1 MRLGPEE
8 CMLRDARTHASELQ
22 GTLCVAVP
30 AGTSAGTGGR
40 EGVYRV
46 RARFSQP
53 ISRKADICSRPRG
66 MVVLRALLRNSSRGP
81 ALLAAASGGRT
92 ASGRAFLPPPSL
104 WRSLATTAGGP
115 VRIALEGNIASGKS
129 TLLEI
134 IRTEFS
140 VFAGGQSTQRP

>member
-1 MRLGPEE
+1 
-8 CMLRDARTHASELQ
+8 
-22 GTLCVAVP
+22 
-30 AGTSAGTGGR
+30 
-40 EGVYRV
+40 
-46 RARFSQP
+46 
-53 ISRKADICSRPRG
+53 

-92 ASGRAFLPPPSL
+92 TSGRAFLPPSL